1 MKKPVNFSIQFPAT
15 RSTISEKIRG
25 AGASHEFWRP
35 CKVFRRQ
42 DDQQAALPLS
52 AQPGSPPLLV
62 RHHLGHPD
70 HKLALRRS
78 FSLSFV

>member
-42 DDQQAALPLS
+42 DEQLS
-52 AQPGSPPLLV
+52 LSPPSPAPRPCLYATTSATLIISS
-62 RHHLGHPD
+62 R
-70 HKLALRRS
+70 
-78 FSLSFV
+78 